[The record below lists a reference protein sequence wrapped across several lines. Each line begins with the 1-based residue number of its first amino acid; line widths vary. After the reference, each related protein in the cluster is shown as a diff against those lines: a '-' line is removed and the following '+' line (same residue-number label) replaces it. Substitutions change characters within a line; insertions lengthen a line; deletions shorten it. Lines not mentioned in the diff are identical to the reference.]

1 MVTQLAEMTGST
13 EFAWVGVLFGVIMAV
28 VALAV
33 LVLVI
38 AAIISA
44 LINPDTTGGGKL
56 LWVLVILWYPI
67 IGAVAWFVLGRKRH
81 LNRLVGID
89 KGPRHSGPPSNG
101 QHSDVPSPPGGPGA
115 PGAPGSGPGGAPGA
129 SPGFGPGTGT
139 A

>member
-1 MVTQLAEMTGST
+1 M
-13 EFAWVGVLFGVIMAV
+13 GVLFGVIMAV
-28 VALAV
+28 IALAV

-38 AAIISA
+38 AAVISA

-56 LWVLVILWYPI
+56 LWVLVILWYPVL
-67 IGAVAWFVLGRKRH
+67 GAVAWFVLGRKRH
-81 LNRLVGID
+81 LNRLIGID
-89 KGPRHSGPPSNG
+89 KGARHSGPPSNG
-101 QHSDVPSPPGGPGA
+101 QHSNVAQPPPGEPGGPGA

>member
-1 MVTQLAEMTGST
+1 MVTQLAETMMDRPELG
-13 EFAWVGVLFGVIMAV
+13 WVGVLFGVIMV
-28 VALAV
+28 VIALAV

-38 AAIISA
+38 AALISA

-101 QHSDVPSPPGGPGA
+101 QHSDVAQPPPGG
-115 PGAPGSGPGGAPGA
+115 PGAPGSGPGGPSGA
-129 SPGFGPGTGT
+129 GPAFGPGTGT